1 MANSIRNKL
10 AARIFIAGSVIGLI
24 GFLFTYNMLAR
35 QVTDNYELQASQ
47 VAVYMRNYLEEDL
60 MYVSFND
67 ISSLAK
73 DARMAEMIDKIGG
86 KVYFDG
92 NAFARRDIDPL
103 ADFLKWHTRLQGIC
117 IGTQQGGYIEIS
129 ERPLI
134 AALQPYEP
142 RERPWYKD
150 ALATPDRPVLTGPYR
165 QMSGGIAV
173 AVSKAVVKN
182 NETIGVVSFNLD
194 LGGIEESIQRLTRKW
209 EGDIEIISGDGT
221 ILFDRKHKA
230 RTLKN
235 TNEAGVDAGHAESG
249 FETIVIEGREQRAWT
264 EVNRENGWKVVTAIS
279 TQRINEQILL
289 MIMPILVAYLAA
301 LLSVIL
307 VVCGVVQIHVVNL
320 IDRINRQTKEIATG
334 NLAAR
339 IAEMPNDEIGKLGES
354 FNAMA
359 QKLELNIASINDANK
374 QLLHM
379 DRLNTVAEMAAS
391 IAHEVR
397 NPMTTIRGFL
407 QLMRSK
413 ETDAK
418 KIAFCDLMIEELDRA
433 NSIITEFLSLS
444 KNKEIYLQEQ
454 RLEEIIRA
462 IYPLLQSDAAIGGKE
477 IVLQLAD
484 SPPLML
490 DEKEIRQLI
499 LNLSRNGLEA
509 MEQHGKLTI
518 ATSLAEDGSV
528 MLTIQDEGGGIPAE
542 IMENIGVPFKT
553 TKDTGTGLGLA
564 VCYGIAARHN
574 AYICVKTGLEGTT
587 FYVQFP
593 VRHAETE

>member
-24 GFLFTYNMLAR
+24 GFLFTYNMLAK

-73 DARMAEMIDKIGG
+73 DARMAEMIDTVGG

-92 NAFARRDIDPL
+92 HAFTQHDIEPL

-117 IGTQQGGYIEIS
+117 VGTQQGGYIEIS
-129 ERPLI
+129 ERPLV

-150 ALATPDRPVLTGPYR
+150 ALATPDRPVMTGPYR
-165 QMSGGIAV
+165 QISGGIAV
-173 AVSKAVVKN
+173 AVSKAVVRN

-221 ILFDRKHKA
+221 ILFDREHKT

-235 TNEAGVDAGHAESG
+235 TNDAGVDAGHAESG

-289 MIMPILVAYLAA
+289 LIVPILAAYLAA

-339 IAEMPNDEIGKLGES
+339 IAEMPNDEIGNLGES

-413 ETDAK
+413 ETDTK

-509 MEQHGKLTI
+509 MKQHGKLTI

-542 IMENIGVPFKT
+542 FMENIGVPFKT

-593 VRHAETE
+593 VRQAEAE